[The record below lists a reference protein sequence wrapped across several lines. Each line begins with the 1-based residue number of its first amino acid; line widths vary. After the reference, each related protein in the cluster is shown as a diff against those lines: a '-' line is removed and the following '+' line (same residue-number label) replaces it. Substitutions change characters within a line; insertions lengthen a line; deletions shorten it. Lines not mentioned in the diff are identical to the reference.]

1 MSSERAREVLF
12 VTGSR
17 AEYDILYPAIAAV
30 AQTQGLS
37 PALVVTGSHLA
48 PVHGLT
54 VREIEADGF
63 PIAARIETLLA
74 ADSPGS
80 RVKSAAIQLSGLVD
94 VVANRRPDYL
104 VVVGDREEAITT
116 AMAGSYMDVPV
127 VHIGGGD
134 TADDFNVDNAVRH
147 AVTKLAHLHM
157 AASEGSAARILRLG
171 EEPWRV
177 HVVGAP
183 GLDRLRSQPELS
195 RAEVWKMI
203 GCAPVDGPYVVVIQH
218 SLLPEQA
225 QAGAQMR
232 ATLEA
237 VAALG
242 VPAFISGPNSDAGNH
257 AIAVVID
264 EFARAH
270 PHFVAYKNLPRAGFI
285 NLLRHAGALAGNSS
299 AGIIEAPFLKLPVVN
314 VGSRQIGREHGGNV
328 QFVDYEPAQIGAAL
342 RRALHDEIYRR
353 EVVAAAQPY
362 GDGTAGARIAQVL
375 AAHRDRRALLNK
387 RTMF

>member
-1 MSSERAREVLF
+1 MLF

-183 GLDRLRSQPELS
+183 GLDRLKTQPELS

-270 PHFVAYKNLPRAGFI
+270 PHFVTYKNLPRAGFV

-362 GDGTAGARIAQVL
+362 GDGTAGLKIAQAL